1 MIVIC
6 PHCGKELRIKNIMKR
21 RLTPWNKL
29 NGRVKSKR
37 IQATEKWRDKE
48 NDKSLLL
55 AHNHGQ
61 TYTPDEIDYLKL
73 HYLEYTRDKL
83 ALDLGRSKF
92 AIEGVLYRLKLNDK
106 REKVGICASPDKR
119 FINIPLAKRK

>member
-29 NGRVKSKR
+29 NGRV
-37 IQATEKWRDKE
+37 
-48 NDKSLLL
+48 KSLLL